1 MSAEPKEIMVCKFN
15 SNIECKFYLCEED
28 NTDPEAMWG
37 HKCAL
42 DVKLKNAQK
51 EIDKLKCMNDLLGA
65 VHKLDRERI
74 EAANKIIKKI
84 CGQCLNE
91 KCTEGGDCHIS
102 DLKKA
107 LKIPRSDEQKPN
119 CNTCEYYEDVYGT
132 CKSPNPPEV
141 PAFCTDK
148 SYKRKE
154 EVFYDCQGYGPQ
166 KIVKKENTT
175 P

>member
-1 MSAEPKEIMVCKFN
+1 MSGKSTGYCSKQFLGT
-15 SNIECKFYLCEED
+15 CDYL
-28 NTDPEAMWG
+28 
-37 HKCAL
+37 K
-42 DVKLKNAQK
+42 VAQK
-51 EIDKLKCMNDLLGA
+51 EIAEYKLALSQRIRLLNEA
-65 VHKLDRERI
+65 EVKVEAAKALLKESDMYPQFFDATELRERLR
-74 EAANKIIKKI
+74 KI
-84 CGQCLNE
+84 LLE
-91 KCTEGGDCHIS
+91 
-102 DLKKA
+102 
-107 LKIPRSDEQKPN
+107 IPRSDEQKPN